1 MNNINNEN
9 KNYGAYGGVGVRMM
23 QGENQASF
31 GDNENKGDRVGGN
44 YRNHNV
50 EIIDRHRI
58 MLTGVEKVKNINET
72 LFVGKVAG
80 YGITVQGENME
91 LTKLDLDSGV
101 VEITG
106 TINGLKYTGKNANQ
120 SLFKRLFK

>member
-23 QGENQASF
+23 QGGNQASF

-44 YRNHNV
+44 YRSHNV

-106 TINGLKYTGKNANQ
+106 TINGLKYMGKNANQ

>member
-9 KNYGAYGGVGVRMM
+9 KNYSAYGGVGVRMM
-23 QGENQASF
+23 QGENQANF
-31 GDNENKGDRVGGN
+31 GDNGNKGDRVGGN
-44 YRNHNV
+44 YRSHNV

-72 LFVGKVAG
+72 LFMGKVAG

-106 TINGLKYTGKNANQ
+106 TINGLKYTGKSANQ